1 MRSTFKYLVVGS
13 LFLFGGTACAD
24 LDVSNPNDADAE
36 RALASPGDVESLIA
50 GALNSWFS
58 GVASYS
64 GPGMFLSNAA
74 FQHNAPWANSGME
87 TYARIPRVGIVN
99 DVADPYY
106 GNFTRVW
113 YRSYRGIAAVAD
125 GLRAIENN
133 PAVQD
138 ALTDEQITRARAF
151 GRFVQ
156 GMSHATVALFY
167 DRGFIVDETT
177 DLNQAQE
184 PVDYNALMTAALGYF
199 DDAIQIAN
207 SGNFTIPTNWWPV
220 AGGLTADQLAR
231 VAHSYKARFRAQV
244 ARTPAERDAVNW
256 GAVIADVDAGIT
268 DDFIITYDW
277 NAGWEMETMGY
288 ITYFGWSQLAYYVYG
303 MADQSGDYQR
313 WLNLSLSDKSYQF
326 AGGEPV
332 LIETPDLRFPQGAT
346 VAEQRANPGTLARQS
361 TASEAGGTWARPDR
375 GTWRWSWYKAGR
387 YEEYWEVGDFDQPEI
402 TMAEMR
408 LLKAEGIY
416 RNGGD
421 MGQVAS
427 LINTSRTEAGLNATD
442 ASGTNSS
449 CVPKLPDGSCGD
461 LLEMLKWEKRMTGFS
476 TGIASVGWFWDA
488 RGWGDLFRNT
498 YLHFPVP
505 CQELQVLNLLPCNN
519 VGGPGGEM
527 ASPGSVYNYPDEN

>member
-13 LFLFGGTACAD
+13 LLLFGGTACAD
-24 LDVSNPNDADAE
+24 LDVSNPNAADAE

-58 GVASYS
+58 GIASYS

-113 YRSYRGIAAVAD
+113 YRSYRAIAAVAD

-133 PAVQD
+133 PAVQE

-167 DRGFIVDETT
+167 DRGFIIDETT
-177 DLNQAQE
+177 DLLVAQE

-199 DDAIQIAN
+199 DEAIQIAN
-207 SGNFTIPTNWWPV
+207 SADFDIPSSWFPA
-220 AGGLTADQLAR
+220 AGGMDSDYLAE

-244 ARTPAERDAVNW
+244 ARTPAERDAVDW
-256 GAVIADVDAGIT
+256 GAVIADVDAGIS
-268 DDFIITYDW
+268 DDFIMSYDW
-277 NAGWEMETMGY
+277 NAGWEIETMGY
-288 ITYFGWSQLAYYVYG
+288 LTYFGWSQLAYYVHG

-313 WLNLSLSDKSYQF
+313 WLNTPLSEKSYEF

-332 LIETPDLRFPQGAT
+332 LIVTPDLRYPQGTT
-346 VAEQRANPGTLARQS
+346 VAEQRDNPGTLARMS
-361 TASEAGGTWARPDR
+361 SAGEAGGTWARPDR
-375 GTWRWSWYKAGR
+375 GTWRWSWYKARR
-387 YEEYWEVGDFDQPEI
+387 YEEYWRNAVFDQPEI
-402 TMAEMR
+402 TLAEMR

-427 LINTSRTEAGLNATD
+427 IINESRTAAGLNATD
-442 ASGTNSS
+442 ASGTNTS

-461 LLEMLKWEKRMTGFS
+461 LLEMLKWEKRMTGAF

-488 RGWGDLFRNT
+488 RGWGDLFKNT

-527 ASPGSVYNYPDEN
+527 GSPGSVYNYPDEN